1 MGEGREIEL
10 HACRRK
16 PRGVFV
22 GRGGD
27 GWALIRQQ
35 SPFHVSVPGSKGGGL
50 DGLSVLFSGRVLA
63 DGISY
68 CPYCGETLSGGGE

>member
-1 MGEGREIEL
+1 MGEGREIKL
-10 HACRRK
+10 HACLRK
-16 PRGVFV
+16 PRGLVV

-35 SPFHVSVPGSKGGGL
+35 SPFTAPVPGSKGGGL
-50 DGLSVLFSGRVLA
+50 SVLFGGRVLA

-68 CPYCGETLSGGGE
+68 CPYCGGTLSGGGE

>member
-1 MGEGREIEL
+1 MGEDKTIEL

-16 PRGVFV
+16 PSGMFV
-22 GRGGD
+22 GRDGD

-35 SPFHVSVPGSKGGGL
+35 SPFTVSVPGSKGGGL
-50 DGLSVLFSGRVLA
+50 SVLFNGRVLA

>member
-1 MGEGREIEL
+1 MGEGKEIKL

-16 PRGVFV
+16 PSGMFV
-22 GRGGD
+22 GRDGD

-35 SPFHVSVPGSKGGGL
+35 SPFTLSGPSSSVT
-50 DGLSVLFSGRVLA
+50 DGLSVLFGGRVLA
-63 DGISY
+63 GGISY

>member
-1 MGEGREIEL
+1 MGEGREIKL
-10 HACRRK
+10 HACLRK
-16 PRGVFV
+16 PRGLVV
-22 GRGGD
+22 GRDGG

-35 SPFHVSVPGSKGGGL
+35 SPFTVSVPGSKGGGL
-50 DGLSVLFSGRVLA
+50 DGLSVLFNGRVLA